1 MTESESTIAPPT
13 PEMESEYQDQD
24 HEQQQQPN
32 PTKKPT
38 NNGNTTTTTAAA
50 ANTNTLA
57 FSIWPPTQRTRDAV
71 VARLVETLSTQ
82 SILSKRYGTLPS
94 DEASS
99 AARLIEE
106 EAFSAAAASASAED
120 DGIEILQVYSREI
133 SRRMLDTV
141 KNRASS
147 AASSVDDAGA
157 APQTPSLEA
166 ASATAASEDNSPAVT
181 ES

>member
-1 MTESESTIAPPT
+1 MTDLESTIAPPT
-13 PEMESEYQDQD
+13 PEMESEYQD
-24 HEQQQQPN
+24 HEQQQQQPN

-38 NNGNTTTTTAAA
+38 NNGNTTTAAA

-71 VARLVETLSTQ
+71 VARLVETLSKQ
-82 SILSKRYGTLPS
+82 SILSKRYGTLPI

-99 AARLIEE
+99 AARIIEE
-106 EAFSAAAASASAED
+106 EAFSAAAESASAED

-141 KNRASS
+141 KTRASS
-147 AASSVDDAGA
+147 AAAAASSVVDAGT

-166 ASATAASEDNSPAVT
+166 ASATAASEDNSPTVT